1 MKRAWTLAAAVV
13 AVAVTTAVVFADQDQ
28 SSGVIFARSRTAKY
42 SPLVPGVSS
51 YVAWGDTAKGPF
63 GGFTKF
69 RPGYDAGMHT
79 HTADVLL
86 VVLRGAYLYRDD
98 AGAKRVGAD
107 EKGVL
112 QYPTRAASFKRLL
125 GSPRQRHSQIRLLH
139 RDQIKLAERL
149 LIKQR
154 PFLAISAAP
163 VFVTTRNSDEIA
175 RADAFGTGIIPV
187 QIGAT

>member
-28 SSGVIFARSRTAKY
+28 SSGVIFARSRTAT
-42 SPLVPGVSS
+42 SSAPVPGVSS

-79 HTADVLL
+79 YTADVLL

-98 AGAKRVGAD
+98 AGAKRVGAGD
-107 EKGVL
+107 
-112 QYPTRAASFKRLL
+112 F
-125 GSPRQRHSQIRLLH
+125 IRIPGGHKHWSGGDRKEGALFYH
-139 RDQIKLAERL
+139 E
-149 LIKQR
+149 
-154 PFLAISAAP
+154 
-163 VFVTTRNSDEIA
+163 T
-175 RADAFGTGIIPV
+175 FGKVDLIPV
-187 QIGAT
+187 K

>member
-1 MKRAWTLAAAVV
+1 ANEARVDARCSRRRCGRDDGGRVCR
-13 AVAVTTAVVFADQDQ
+13 
-28 SSGVIFARSRTAKY
+28 SGPKFRRHLSRSRTAKY

-98 AGAKRVGAD
+98 AGAKRVGAGD
-107 EKGVL
+107 
-112 QYPTRAASFKRLL
+112 F
-125 GSPRQRHSQIRLLH
+125 IRIPGGHKHWSGGDRKEVALFYQETFGKF
-139 RDQIKLAERL
+139 D
-149 LIKQR
+149 LI
-154 PFLAISAAP
+154 
-163 VFVTTRNSDEIA
+163 
-175 RADAFGTGIIPV
+175 
-187 QIGAT
+187 

>member
-1 MKRAWTLAAAVV
+1 MMRAWMLAAAVV
-13 AVAVTTAVVFADQDQ
+13 AVSVTTAFVFADQYQ

-86 VVLRGAYLYRDD
+86 VVFRGAYLYRGD
-98 AGAKRVGAD
+98 AGAKRVGAG
-107 EKGVL
+107 EIG
-112 QYPTRAASFKRLL
+112 RAWGR
-125 GSPRQRHSQIRLLH
+125 
-139 RDQIKLAERL
+139 
-149 LIKQR
+149 
-154 PFLAISAAP
+154 
-163 VFVTTRNSDEIA
+163 
-175 RADAFGTGIIPV
+175 
-187 QIGAT
+187 

>member
-51 YVAWGDTAKGPF
+51 YVAWGDYSQGTVR
-63 GGFTKF
+63 GFTKF

-98 AGAKRVGAD
+98 AGAKRVGAGD
-107 EKGVL
+107 
-112 QYPTRAASFKRLL
+112 F
-125 GSPRQRHSQIRLLH
+125 IRIPGGHKHWSGGDRKEGALFY
-139 RDQIKLAERL
+139 QE
-149 LIKQR
+149 
-154 PFLAISAAP
+154 
-163 VFVTTRNSDEIA
+163 T
-175 RADAFGTGIIPV
+175 FGKFDLIPV
-187 QIGAT
+187 K

>member
-79 HTADVLL
+79 HTAAVLL
-86 VVLRGAYLYRDD
+86 VVLRRAYLYRAD
-98 AGAKRVGAD
+98 AGAKRVGAPD
-107 EKGVL
+107 FIRIPG
-112 QYPTRAASFKRLL
+112 
-125 GSPRQRHSQIRLLH
+125 RHKHSSGG
-139 RDQIKLAERL
+139 D
-149 LIKQR
+149 
-154 PFLAISAAP
+154 
-163 VFVTTRNSDEIA
+163 T
-175 RADAFGTGIIPV
+175 
-187 QIGAT
+187 